1 MPHSHPKDEM
11 PDPITILEVREIAK
25 KRLDPAA
32 WDYYI
37 TGADGELSVRRN
49 EAIFKKSVF
58 TYNTRPNKTMLTP
71 AIRLLF
77 RPQVLRDVTTI
88 DTSTTILGKR
98 YDIPIAIAP
107 SAYQKL
113 AGGEGEP
120 DTARAA
126 SALGT
131 NIILSSNATTSLED
145 VASALPQRDEHYP
158 KPWFQLYFLNSR
170 DLTTDLIRRAEKAG
184 YEALVLTVDT
194 VVLGNRLHERKK
206 PMKLPEGMAM
216 GNVKSRRAGGV
227 SKAGLLLHAR
237 TAADFKELVDEHRD
251 TLTDMS
257 LRWDEVIPWLRS
269 QTKMKIILKGILTEE
284 DAQRAVEAGVDAIVV
299 SNHGGRQL
307 DGVPSTLEAL
317 PEVSDAVR
325 GKIPVI
331 FDGGITHGS
340 DVFKALALGA
350 DLCLIG
356 RTALWGLAWN
366 GQKGV
371 EDVLH
376 ILERELSRTMALM
389 GVARL
394 RDISRS
400 MLGRARKTGFGVAKL

>member
-1 MPHSHPKDEM
+1 VSQSRKLAPVTCTDS
-11 PDPITILEVREIAK
+11 
-25 KRLDPAA
+25 
-32 WDYYI
+32 
-37 TGADGELSVRRN
+37 N
-49 EAIFKKSVF
+49 
-58 TYNTRPNKTMLTP
+58 
-71 AIRLLF
+71 RLLF
-77 RPQVLRDVTTI
+77 RPQVLRDVTN
-88 DTSTTILGKR
+88 
-98 YDIPIAIAP
+98 IPIAVAP

-126 SALGT
+126 WALGT
-131 NIILSSNATTSLED
+131 NITLSSNATTSLED
-145 VASALPQRDEHYP
+145 VASALPERDEHYP

-170 DLTTDLIRRAEKAG
+170 NLTTDLIQRAEKSG

-194 VVLGNRLHERKK
+194 VVLGNRIHERKK
-206 PMKLPEGMAM
+206 PLQLPKGMEM
-216 GNVKSRRAGGV
+216 SNVKSRRAGGV
-227 SKAGLLLHAR
+227 SKAGLLLSAK
-237 TAADFKELVDEHRD
+237 TAADFKQMVDEHRD
-251 TLTDMS
+251 ALTAMD
-257 LRWDEVIPWLRS
+257 LRWDEVVPWLRS

-284 DAQRAVEAGVDAIVV
+284 DAKRAVEAGVDAIIV

-317 PEVSDAVR
+317 PEVADAVR

-331 FDGGITHGS
+331 FDGGITRGS

-356 RTALWGLAWN
+356 RTALWGLAWD

-371 EDVLH
+371 EGVLH

-400 MLGRARKTGFGVAKL
+400 MLGRAKKTGFGVAKL

>member
-1 MPHSHPKDEM
+1 MPHAHSNIEM
-11 PDPITILEVREIAK
+11 PDPVTVADVREIAQ

-37 TGADGELSVRRN
+37 TGADDEQTVARN
-49 EAIFKKSVF
+49 ETIFKK
-58 TYNTRPNKTMLTP
+58 
-71 AIRLLF
+71 LLF
-77 RPQVLRDVTTI
+77 RPQVLRDVTNI
-88 DTSTTILGKR
+88 DTSTTILGKK

-113 AGGEGEP
+113 AGGNGEP

-126 SALGT
+126 WALGT
-131 NIILSSNATTSLED
+131 NITLSSNATTSLED
-145 VASALPQRDEHYP
+145 VASALPERDEHYP

-170 DLTTDLIRRAEKAG
+170 NLTTDLIQRAEKSG

-194 VVLGNRLHERKK
+194 VVLGNRIHERKK
-206 PMKLPEGMAM
+206 PLELPKGMEM
-216 GNVKSRRAGGV
+216 SNVKSRRAGGV
-227 SKAGLLLHAR
+227 SKAGLLLRAK
-237 TAADFKELVDEHRD
+237 TAADFKQIVNEHRD

-269 QTKMKIILKGILTEE
+269 QTNMKIILKGILTEE
-284 DAQRAVEAGVDAIVV
+284 DAKRAVEAGVDAIIV

-317 PEVSDAVR
+317 PEVADAVR

-331 FDGGITHGS
+331 FDGGITRGS

-356 RTALWGLAWN
+356 RTALWGLAWD

-371 EDVLH
+371 EGVLN

-400 MLGRARKTGFGVAKL
+400 MLGRAKKTGFGVAKL

>member
-71 AIRLLF
+71 ATRLLF